1 MIWFKRNI
9 PLENKLQKLEG
20 ALGGQWIGGDR
31 GDTDGTGRAGR
42 GHRGHMAQRAHRADW
57 DDRANSH

>member
-20 ALGGQWIGGDR
+20 ALGGQGTGRER
-31 GDTDGTGRAGR
+31 GDTDGTDRAGR
-42 GHRGHMAQRAHRADW
+42 GHRGHMAHDLT
-57 DDRANSH
+57 DPKMGKISKI